1 VIASDCLR
9 GRAGPKATEFEKLE
23 GAQMNQTDHLDWLL
37 TLELPLATN
46 TVGPELSA
54 HVIPAVLLEP
64 LAKFYGQIPWH
75 VRDGERYIT
84 HFAWCEFL
92 AHEQNRFHLFMME
105 ESTEL
110 GRIGPSAEDLAKAP
124 MLDNWVAFRYTL
136 STAQLLGTP
145 IGHPVR
151 SSLFVKTSF
160 LCAIDPG
167 GTWARTISRWYRL
180 GKMLSDVEFYALHGR
195 KTARYLPDIIDIPET
210 IYILRERGSMW

>member
-1 VIASDCLR
+1 
-9 GRAGPKATEFEKLE
+9 
-23 GAQMNQTDHLDWLL
+23 MNQTDHLDWLL
-37 TLELPLATN
+37 TLELPMVTHNVERELA
-46 TVGPELSA
+46 A

-75 VRDGERYIT
+75 VRDGERYLT
-84 HFAWCEFL
+84 HYAWCEFL
-92 AHEQNRFHLFMME
+92 AHERERFHLSMTE
-105 ESTEL
+105 ESAEL

-124 MLDNWVAFRYTL
+124 MLDNWVACSYGL
-136 STAQLLGTP
+136 YSAHLLGTP

-160 LCAIDPG
+160 LCAIDPD

-195 KTARYLPDIIDIPET
+195 KIARFLPDIIDVPQT
-210 IYILRERGSMW
+210 TYILKQGGLMW